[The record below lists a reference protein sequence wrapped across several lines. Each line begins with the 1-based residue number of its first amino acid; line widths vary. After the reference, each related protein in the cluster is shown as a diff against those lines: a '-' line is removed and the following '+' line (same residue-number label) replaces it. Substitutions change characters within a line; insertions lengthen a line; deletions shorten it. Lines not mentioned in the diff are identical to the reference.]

1 MRIFDG
7 IFIRTF
13 DLIIFHG
20 IKIELLHITLFGLFE
35 GALLGVNLCIN
46 KREGNFLFIDIFFRR
61 FFIFNRTYK
70 GTMYLYFQ
78 KTRRYGSKKDKRC

>member
-35 GALLGVNLCIN
+35 GALLGVNLTIN
-46 KREGNFLFIDIFFRR
+46 KREGNYLFIDIFFRR
-61 FFIFNRTYK
+61 FFIFNEANN
-70 GTMYLYFQ
+70 MYLYFQ

>member
-46 KREGNFLFIDIFFRR
+46 KRDGNFLFINIFFRR
-61 FFIFNRTYK
+61 FFIFNEANNK
-70 GTMYLYFQ
+70 YLYFR
-78 KTRRYGSKKDKRC
+78 KTERYGKPKDKRC